1 LLIAVARALQK
12 EVVFRK
18 DTMTAS
24 NQANHIHQESTYKL
38 LVDSE
43 DKEHGFIEDI
53 VYLLL
58 VVATTVTIWQ
68 LSHQPVTLANIGT
81 GRASVSEVLEG

>member
-1 LLIAVARALQK
+1 MACALQR

-18 DTMTAS
+18 DTMTTS
-24 NQANHIHQESTYKL
+24 NQANHIHQESTYQL

-43 DKEHGFIEDI
+43 DKEHGLIEDI

-58 VVATTVTIWQ
+58 VIATTVTIWQ
-68 LSHQPVTLANIGT
+68 LSHQPVTLADVSAA
-81 GRASVSEVLEG
+81 RASVSASFD